1 VRELLGVIAG
11 AIVGT
16 LLRLGLDT
24 VVHHTDVAFPTSTL
38 VINLLGSFVLGLFVA
53 RLWPRVNA
61 WQKAALGPGL
71 LGTFTTFSAFA
82 VSLVT
87 LVAAGEWAL
96 AIVYLLVTL
105 VGGGLAAAAGL
116 ALGGRLT
123 ARLDAGNE

>member
-1 VRELLGVIAG
+1 MVELVGLVAG

-24 VVHHTDVAFPTSTL
+24 AVPHTDATFPVSTL
-38 VINLLGSFVLGLFVA
+38 VINLLGSFVLGLLVA

-87 LVAAGEWAL
+87 LAAAGQWGIA
-96 AIVYLLVTL
+96 AVYLVVTL
-105 VGGGLAAAAGL
+105 IGGGLAAFGGL
-116 ALGGRLT
+116 ALGRPRSRT
-123 ARLDAGNE
+123 P